1 MKRTFLFIMMAAVL
15 CACGHRASTAD
26 GVDADSA
33 NISAGKADA
42 TSSEKPAL
50 VVDTIQIERSDSMAE
65 VGFDIQWPVD
75 GNEGLVK
82 SIRQFIREACNI
94 DDEKFSGTKE
104 AFKDIVDMKYN
115 GLVEGWDETYAE
127 EGGMQ
132 FSSVISAEKL
142 VEMPKFVTYQMTHS
156 TYTGGAHG
164 LYVLVG
170 QTFRKS
176 DGREIGY
183 RTEYEKDSFESKM
196 VDNNLLKDVNSAKL
210 YTMIKIGVLKYFKDN
225 EMEIKSDEEMADYLQ
240 VEDINRIPLPA
251 NPPYLT
257 ATGVMF
263 CYTQY
268 EIAPY
273 AAGIISFEIPYDQIQ
288 PFLTDEAKAL
298 IPEK

>member
-33 NISAGKADA
+33 SISADKADV
-42 TSSEKPAL
+42 EKPAL

-65 VGFDIQWPVD
+65 VSYDIQWPVD

-94 DDEKFSGTKE
+94 DDEKFSGTKT
-104 AFKDIVDMKYN
+104 AFKDIVDITYN
-115 GLVEGWDETYAE
+115 GLAEGRNDTYDE
-127 EGGMQ
+127 EGGMA
-132 FSSVISAEKL
+132 FSSVITAEKS
-142 VEMPKFVTYQMTHS
+142 VETPKFVTYQMTHS

-164 LYVLVG
+164 LFVFVG

-176 DGREIGY
+176 DGLKIGY
-183 RTEYEKDSFESKM
+183 RTEYEKDTFESKM

-210 YTMIKIGVLKYFKDN
+210 YTLMKIGVLRYFKEN
-225 EMEIKSDEEMADYLQ
+225 NIEMNSDEELADYLQ

-257 ATGVMF
+257 TTGVMF

-273 AAGIISFEIPYDQIQ
+273 AAGIISFEIPYDQIL